1 MSLLVSQG
9 IAESAVKVL
18 DTVLEL
24 QQLLAG
30 SATSFTEFALCE
42 AGSAARFIEFILHEA
57 ESAVKLKVESTFDLL
72 SNPVFCVVCGF
83 MASLVQGFYL

>member
-1 MSLLVSQG
+1 M
-9 IAESAVKVL
+9 L

-30 SATSFTEFALCE
+30 SATSFTEFVLCD
-42 AGSAARFIEFILHEA
+42 AGFATRFVEFILHAA

-72 SNPVFCVVCGF
+72 PNPVFCVVCSF
-83 MASLVQGFYL
+83 MASLSNDMAYQEKVLGFYL